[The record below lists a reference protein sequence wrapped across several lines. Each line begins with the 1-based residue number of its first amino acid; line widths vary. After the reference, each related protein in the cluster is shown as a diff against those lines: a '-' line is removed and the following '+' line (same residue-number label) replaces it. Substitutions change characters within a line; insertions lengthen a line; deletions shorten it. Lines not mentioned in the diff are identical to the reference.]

1 MPPPPLLRPSPALPS
16 LITTHDRLVCAR
28 NKHGK
33 VRRVLEIL
41 ADSCVCALLVGSGS
55 LEAVAFPVNGLPQYT
70 FHTVPGD
77 VDKQF
82 RTSLAWT

>member
-1 MPPPPLLRPSPALPS
+1 MTDWFARGTSTVKSDVLL
-16 LITTHDRLVCAR
+16 
-28 NKHGK
+28 
-33 VRRVLEIL
+33 EFL

-55 LEAVAFPVNGLPQYT
+55 LEAVVFPVNGLPQYT